1 MARAGIY
8 RITVRRTGKPDKYYI
23 GQSSNLH
30 DRQIRHAWELRNGCH
45 RNPALQ
51 AAFDTYG
58 ATAFIFEILEEC
70 ESDKSILALREKA
83 HIDAH
88 DAANLYNVNIEQ
100 STSSLG
106 TKRPEATRRK
116 MSIAQKAVGLTDAR
130 KAVLAAMTAANTGRK
145 LTPESIAKR
154 TAKQTGIKR
163 SEETKRKMALAKIGR
178 TLSEETR
185 HKISETK
192 KARGQCPPRP

>member
-8 RITVRRTGKPDKYYI
+8 RITVCRANKPEKYYI

-30 DRQIRHAWELRNGCH
+30 DRKIRHDWELRNGCH

-51 AAFDTYG
+51 AAFVAYG
-58 ATAFIFEILEEC
+58 ASAFRFEVIEEC
-70 ESDKSILALREKA
+70 ANDKAILAEREKV

-88 DAANLYNVNIEQ
+88 GVANLYNVNIEEA
-100 STSSLG
+100 TTSLG
-106 TKRPEATRRK
+106 TKRSNSTRRK
-116 MSIAQKAVGLTDAR
+116 MSEAQKAVGMTEAKR
-130 KAVLAAMTAANTGRK
+130 KVLDDLKVANTGRK
-145 LTPESIAKR
+145 LSPESIAKR

-163 SEETKRKMALAKIGR
+163 SDETRRKMAAAKIGK
-178 TLSEETR
+178 SIPEEVR
-185 HKISETK
+185 RKISETK